1 MTPGMKVPWINITD
15 RTLAPAKQP
24 DSFFTR
30 SSFARAL
37 FRVQPILLAATL
49 AALLTT
55 GSFAFAG
62 TRSGPPASSTQASN
76 YQEWLT
82 NQVRHELVTLP
93 WLSVFD
99 NLSYAVNGS
108 EVTLYGQVVIP
119 TTKIDANSAVKHIEG
134 VTKVNDNIE
143 VLPLSPF
150 DNGIRRA
157 EYRAIF
163 REPALQR
170 YSLGTLPPIHIIV
183 ENSHVTFEGVVDSQG
198 DKDLAGLR
206 ANGVPN
212 VFSVTNNLKVEPSR

>member
-1 MTPGMKVPWINITD
+1 MM
-15 RTLAPAKQP
+15 L
-24 DSFFTR
+24 FTR
-30 SSFARAL
+30 SV
-37 FRVQPILLAATL
+37 FRIQTIVLAVSLALLA
-49 AALLTT
+49 T

-62 TRSGPPASSTQASN
+62 TRSGPPAPSTQSSN

-82 NQVRHELVTLP
+82 NQVRHQLVTLP

-99 NLSYAVNGS
+99 NLGYSVNGS

-119 TTKIDANSAVKHIEG
+119 TLKIDANSAVKHIEG
-134 VTKVNDNIE
+134 VTKVNDNIQ

-170 YSLGTLPPIHIIV
+170 YSLGTLPPLHIIV
-183 ENSHVTFEGVVDSQG
+183 ENGHVTLEGVVDSQG

-212 VFSVTNNLKVEPSR
+212 VFSVTNNLRVEPGH